1 MNIKTLVPIMIF
13 LLVAALAMPASAS
26 EDSGMDRN
34 DILANSL
41 GHFIPGYGIIAHTI
55 SLDAHPDKIPAD
67 GVSTSTISIQLKDK
81 KGKDVKVKD
90 VIIDFRTNKGTLSA
104 DSAVTDNNGRA
115 TVKLT
120 SSTKPEKANIKASSE
135 SVLMPRE
142 TEVEFETVASDMYSI
157 SLTAVPNEIPAD
169 GKSTSEITAQIMD
182 KHGNDLSVK
191 DVFISFETTE
201 GTLNR
206 VSARTDN
213 HGKASVTLKSS
224 SRPGTAVIKA
234 TSDDVLRSGIVE
246 VDFKKVESHDRWN
259 NEDFS
264 RYGFNLGDGSDRD
277 NKSGNEDVNSRKG
290 ESSFQWNRPNYS
302 DFGFNFGG
310 K

>member
-1 MNIKTLVPIMIF
+1 MRRLKMNIKTLVPIMIF
-13 LLVAALAMPASAS
+13 LLVVAMAMPASAS
-26 EDSGMDRN
+26 PDSGLYQN
-34 DILANSL
+34 DPLANGL
-41 GHFIPGYGIIAHTI
+41 GHFIPGYGIIAYTI

-90 VIIDFRTNKGTLSA
+90 VIIDFRS
-104 DSAVTDNNGRA
+104 DNNGRS
-115 TVKLT
+115 TITLT
-120 SSTKPEKANIKASSE
+120 SGTKPEKANIKASSE
-135 SVLMPRE
+135 SVLMPGK
-142 TEVEFETVASDMYSI
+142 TEVEFEEIASDMYRI

-169 GKSTSEITAQIMD
+169 GKSTSKITAQIMD
-182 KHGNDLSVK
+182 KHGNDLFVK
-191 DVFISFETTE
+191 DVLISFETTE

-206 VSARTDN
+206 VGARTDN

-234 TSDDVLRSGIVE
+234 TSDDVLRSGTVE
-246 VDFKKVESHDRWN
+246 VDFNKVESHDRWN

-302 DFGFNFGG
+302 GFGFNFGG